1 MPAIDLQITIGVRYL
16 QPGDI
21 IRSEVDADL
30 KVTVERPSLR
40 PTGHLCRHPVSQGN
54 MPREHLCNCSLG
66 RDHRTEDNREE
77 NRRSTSEARRA
88 EREDGKWLRQV

>member
-1 MPAIDLQITIGVRYL
+1 MAGVDTRITIDAHYL

-21 IRSEVDADL
+21 IRSVVGEDL
-30 KVTVERPSLR
+30 QVTVERPSLR
-40 PTGHLCRHPVSQGN
+40 PAGHLCRHPVSQGS

-77 NRRSTSEARRA
+77 NRGAQREARRS
-88 EREDGKWLRQV
+88 EREDGKWMRQV